1 VSEKFDRAQIQGN
14 ILRGYRRKVV
24 RHLILEVGDR
34 AVARKFLG
42 VSVAGGDADVP
53 GITNGARWGDKRPPP
68 VCFNIG
74 LTFEGLRALGTP
86 GESLTTFPT
95 EFSDGMPSRA
105 LKLGDFGSSAP
116 QNWPPPFDKP
126 ARIHMI
132 ASIYA
137 DDEEHLNS
145 VQTQVARAFTVLGT
159 RDGCNRAADKV
170 FFGFKD
176 SISQPRFA
184 EIGDDPDTEK
194 ANEPVDPLGT
204 VLLGYETSFENLR
217 FRVPEPEALGLNGTF
232 NAFRVLAQDAKG
244 FNEYLTKAA
253 NELKDHRDVNLLL
266 APGSEALIG
275 EGLDYVG
282 ALREVV
288 AAQMCGRWRNG
299 IPYGASPD
307 VQLPRQPISET
318 NFDYDRASRCPAG
331 SHMRR
336 VNPRGGTI
344 VQRIA
349 NHTRRVIRR
358 GMPYGPDYNRDH
370 PDDQERGLLGNFIG
384 ASLGAQFEA
393 IMCDWLNLGLQD
405 PDITGSNDPLIGAN
419 TPETS
424 WFDLS
429 LRNGGSI
436 RLRGFPRFVNSRGGA
451 YTFLPSLP
459 AIEYLSKLTT

>member
-1 VSEKFDRAQIQGN
+1 VNREFNRKDIQGN
-14 ILRGYRRKVV
+14 ILRSYRRNFV

-34 AVARKFLG
+34 AAARKFLG
-42 VSVAGGDADVP
+42 ISVAGGDADVP
-53 GITNGARWGDKRPPP
+53 GITSEALSGDMKPPL
-68 VCFNIG
+68 CFNIG
-74 LTFEGLRALGTP
+74 LTFEGLRALGTSD
-86 GESLTTFPT
+86 ESLASFPT
-95 EFSDGMPSRA
+95 EFTDGMTRRA
-105 LKLGDFGSSAP
+105 LKLGDFGP
-116 QNWPPPFDKP
+116 CDPKNWPDPFDKP
-126 ARIHMI
+126 AQIHII

-137 DDEEHLNS
+137 GDEGPLDS
-145 VQTQVARAFTVLGT
+145 VQTQVARAFTVLGSRNGRK
-159 RDGCNRAADKV
+159 RDADKV

-184 EIGDDPDTEK
+184 EIPDDPDTDN
-194 ANEPVDPLGT
+194 ANEPIDSLGT
-204 VLLGYETSFENLR
+204 VLLGYETRLEKLR
-217 FRVPEPEALGLNGTF
+217 FRVPEPDELGFNGTF
-232 NAFRVLAQDAKG
+232 NAFRILAQDAKG
-244 FNEYLTKAA
+244 FNHYLSKAA
-253 NELKDHRDVNLLL
+253 NELKDHPDVNLLL
-266 APGSEALIG
+266 APGSEARIG
-275 EGLDYVG
+275 EGLDYVR

-299 IPYGASPD
+299 IPYGSSPD
-307 VQLPRQPISET
+307 VQWPSHPISET

-358 GMPYGPDYNRDH
+358 GMPFGPDYNRDS

-405 PDITGSNDPLIGAN
+405 PRITGSNDPLIGAN

-424 WFDLS
+424 WFDLT

-436 RLRGFPRFVNSRGGA
+436 RLRGFPRFVITRGGA

-459 AIEYLSKLTT
+459 AIEYLSKLTA